1 MPSSYKILSGSSLK
15 LLALFSMLVDHSAVF
30 LLNNFAWAR
39 ETLFSLA
46 GHDFSI
52 VVLMRMFGRIS
63 FPLFAFLIVEGFI
76 HTHDRKKYGQNLLLF
91 ALLSEIPY
99 NLAVSGSFFCSG
111 QNVIFTLLMGFLGLC
126 AIEKFRTDIRDLSV
140 SLLGLMVA
148 SYLFQADYGCF
159 GYGFIILLYLLRERK
174 LLQAVVG
181 CCVLPS
187 RLIGGLAFIPINLY
201 NGERGFIKG
210 AVGKYLCY
218 AFYPVHLLV
227 IYLVRL
233 AVC

>member
-15 LLALFSMLVDHSAVF
+15 LLALFSMLVDHCAAF
-30 LLNNFAWAR
+30 LLKNFGWAK
-39 ETLFSLA
+39 EPLFSLS
-46 GHDFSI
+46 GHDLST
-52 VVLMRMFGRIS
+52 VSLMRMFGRIA

-76 HTHDRKKYGQNLLLF
+76 HTRDRKTYGQNLLIF

-99 NLAVSGSFFCSG
+99 NLAVSGSIFCTK
-111 QNVIFTLLMGFLGLC
+111 QNVMFTLLIGFLGLC
-126 AIEKFRTDIRDLSV
+126 AIEKFRTDIKNLSI

-148 SYLFQADYGCF
+148 SYLFKADYGCF
-159 GYGFIILLYLLRERK
+159 GYGFIILLYLLREQK

-187 RLIGGLAFIPINLY
+187 HLVGGLAFIPINLY

-210 AVGKYLCY
+210 VVGKYLCY

-227 IYLVRL
+227 LYLVRL
-233 AVC
+233 AIC